1 MKVTKDF
8 YWKEFESRDG
18 ATMPA
23 TVKKNITLLAQSL
36 QALRDKIGKPI
47 LINSGYRSPSH
58 NKRIGGV
65 PNSQHTLGK
74 AADIK
79 VHGLSPKQVAEEI
92 EKLIKAG
99 KMKEGAIGVYS
110 TFVHYDIRGLRVRFK
125 GKY

>member
-1 MKVTKDF
+1 MRVSKDF

-18 ATMPA
+18 LPMPA
-23 TVKKNITLLAQSL
+23 TVRNNIVLLAKSL
-36 QALRDKIGKPI
+36 QALRDEIGKPI

-74 AADIK
+74 AADIN
-79 VHGLSPKQVAEEI
+79 VHGMNPKQVAEVI
-92 EKLIKAG
+92 EKLIKLG
-99 KMKEGAIGVYS
+99 KMQQGAIGIYS
-110 TFVHYDIRGLRVRFK
+110 TFVHYDIRGVRVRFK

>member
-1 MKVTKDF
+1 MKVTENF

-18 ATMPA
+18 SPMPA
-23 TVKKNITLLAQSL
+23 EVKKNIIPLAQSL
-36 QALRDKIGKPI
+36 QALRDEIGKSI
-47 LINSGYRSPSH
+47 HINSGYRSPAH

-79 VHGLSPKQVAEEI
+79 VSGIKPQELANII
-92 EKLIKAG
+92 EKLIRNR
-99 KMKEGAIGVYS
+99 KMHEGAIGIYS
-110 TFVHYDIRGLRVRFK
+110 TFVHYDIRGTRVRFK